1 MQDVV
6 KMRNVSLNTR
16 HTNSPLRHTRRIGL
30 FAFMGPR
37 WASIERELVLRRK
50 AMYRTPTGNVRLSG
64 IGRMAEVRN
73 VPRLA
78 WFE

>member
-16 HTNSPLRHTRRIGL
+16 HTNSPLRHTRRRGL
-30 FAFMGPR
+30 FAFTGAALGR
-37 WASIERELVLRRK
+37 IERELVLRRK
-50 AMYRTPTGNVRLSG
+50 AMYRTPTSNVRLSG

-78 WFE
+78 WCE

>member
-1 MQDVV
+1 
-6 KMRNVSLNTR
+6 
-16 HTNSPLRHTRRIGL
+16 
-30 FAFMGPR
+30 MGPR

-50 AMYRTPTGNVRLSG
+50 AMYRPLLEDVWLSD

-78 WFE
+78 WCE